1 MANRTGI
8 AAISGVAFYLATAA
22 SAAGS
27 TPLAQWNMDETFG
40 TTMHDSSGNHNDGAM
55 KNVVTSGGGFMFN
68 GTSSK
73 VIVPN
78 SASLDPTGD
87 FSFTVQVQTDR
98 IPPSGGDY
106 DVLRK
111 GAATTIGG
119 GYRMEIEN
127 SKGIAKAYCQVKD
140 SLGHGAS
147 IRGKTNIADG
157 KLHTISCIK
166 RSTGLT
172 LQVDDL
178 APLTKTASL
187 TGPIKNTKELVLG
200 VKAPKAT
207 GSDADFYY
215 GTMRSASVTTP

>member
-1 MANRTGI
+1 MATRTGI
-8 AAISGVAFYLATAA
+8 VAVSALGVSLATAA

-40 TTMHDSSGNHNDGAM
+40 TTMHDSSGNHNDGDM
-55 KNVVTSGGGFMFN
+55 HDIVTSGGGFMFN

-87 FSFTVQVQTDR
+87 FSFSVQVQTDR

-106 DVLRK
+106 DLLRK
-111 GAATTIGG
+111 GAASTAGG
-119 GYRMEIEN
+119 GYRIEIEN

-147 IRGKTNIADG
+147 IRGKTNLADG
-157 KLHTISCIK
+157 KLHTITCIK

-172 LQVDDL
+172 LEVDDL
-178 APLTKTASL
+178 APLTKAASL

-215 GTMRSASVTTP
+215 GTMRSAGVTAF